1 MKKLFN
7 LLAILAGLVF
17 VAWLGLKI
25 RPSPFAPFSRRSGV
39 VESVPLPVGLPGPVE
54 RFYRQIYGDR
64 IPVIESAVSSGRG
77 QLRVMGITF
86 PARFRF
92 THETGQ
98 AYRHYIEATFAGYPL
113 MKVNEHF
120 LEGKGRLELPFGVS
134 EGPEVDQG
142 ANLALWAEAVGMPGV
157 WVTDPQARWEPVDE
171 HTAVLV
177 VPFGETE
184 ERFTVSFDPAT
195 GYLRR
200 MESMRFKG
208 TDSEEKTLW
217 LNDVLEWGML
227 DGYMLPLV
235 TAVTWA
241 DEGTPWAIF
250 TIEEV
255 VYNADISEYIRQRGE

>member
-25 RPSPFAPFSRRSGV
+25 RPTPFAPFSRRSGE
-39 VESVPLPVGLPGPVE
+39 VESVPLPEGLPGPVE

-98 AYRHYIEATFAGYPL
+98 DYRHYIEATFAGYPL

-120 LEGKGRLELPFGVS
+120 LGGKGRLELPFGVS

-177 VPFGETE
+177 VPFVETE

-195 GYLRR
+195 GYLWR